1 MSNNLK
7 NLSLVRPGGN
17 EEMSIEEYLELCKVD
32 KTVYASPAERMLRA
46 IGEPVLVDTK
56 KDPRLS
62 RIFQNKLLRTYPAF
76 AEFYGMEAVVEHIV
90 SFFRHSAQGL
100 EEKKQVLYFLGPVG
114 GGKSSLAEQ
123 CKKLMEKLPIY
134 RLGYKDVAS
143 GKMRWSPVF
152 ESPLGIFPPESDIG
166 KVLRKDYG
174 IPLRY
179 LTGLASPWAVKRLDE
194 ELDSDW
200 TRFFVQRMY
209 PSVLRQRGICK
220 VEPGDENNQDVSTL
234 VGKVNIRQIEDYDQN
249 DPDAY
254 SFSGGL
260 CLSNQGLLEFV
271 EMFKAPI
278 KVLHP
283 LLTATQEG
291 NYKGT
296 EGLGAIPFQGIVLAH
311 SNESEWKAFR
321 GDKNN
326 EAFLDRVYIAKVPYT
341 LRVTEECA
349 IYKKYISLSDLSD
362 KPCAPH
368 TLEMMAQ
375 WSVLTR
381 LKKPENSNLYSKML
395 VYDGENL
402 KDIDPNAKTAQEYR
416 DSAGQDEGM
425 TGSSTRFAFKTL
437 SDVFNVD
444 PSGEIAANPVHLL
457 YVLQKHIEAE
467 DYPEQQKKDYLGFIK
482 EYLQPKYFEFL
493 EKEIQ
498 AACIDSYEEY
508 GQNIYERYYLHADH
522 WVKNEDYRDQN
533 TGETY
538 DKRSLNSELEKIE
551 KPAGISNPKDFRQ
564 EIVNY
569 GLRYMA
575 THNAKLPNWRDYQ
588 KIADVIEKKIVG
600 NIEQLLPVI
609 SFNTKPTEEQAKQHD
624 SYVNRMKEKGYTL
637 KQIHLL
643 SEWYLRTKKA
653 S

>member
-1 MSNNLK
+1 MSNLK

-17 EEMSIEEYLELCKVD
+17 ETMTIEAYLNLCKTD
-32 KTVYASPAERMLRA
+32 PSAYASPAERMLKA

-56 KDPRLS
+56 NDQRLS

-76 AEFYGMEAVVEHIV
+76 REFYGMEAVAEHIV

-100 EEKKQVLYFLGPVG
+100 EEKKQVIYFLGPVG

-123 CKKLMEKLPIY
+123 CKKMMEKCPIY
-134 RLGYKDVAS
+134 RLGYKENSS
-143 GKMRWSPVF
+143 GKMVWSPVF

-166 KVLRKDYG
+166 GVLREDYK
-174 IPLRY
+174 IPARY

-194 ELDSDW
+194 DLGGDW
-200 TRFFVQRMY
+200 TRFYVQRIY
-209 PSVLRQRGICK
+209 PSVLRQYGICK

-234 VGKVNIRQIEDYDQN
+234 VGKVNIRQIEDFDQN

-254 SFSGGL
+254 NFSGGL
-260 CLSNQGLLEFV
+260 CLANQGILEFV

-311 SNESEWKAFR
+311 SNESEWQAFR

-326 EAFLDRVYIAKVPYT
+326 EAFLDRVYIVKVPYT
-341 LRVTEECA
+341 LRVSEERA
-349 IYKKYISLSDLSD
+349 IYEKYIATSDLAN
-362 KPCAPH
+362 KPCAPY
-368 TLEMMAQ
+368 TLEMLAQ

-381 LKKPENSNLYSKML
+381 LKKPENSSIFSKMRI
-395 VYDGENL
+395 YDGENL
-402 KDIDPNAKTAQEYR
+402 KDIDAQAKSVQEYHEA
-416 DSAGQDEGM
+416 AGQDEGM

-437 SDVFNVD
+437 SEVFNFD
-444 PSGEIAANPVHLL
+444 SSGEIAANPVHLMF
-457 YVLQKHIEAE
+457 VLQERIKAA
-467 DYPEQQKKDYLGFIK
+467 DFPEQTQKDYLGFIK
-482 EYLQPKYFEFL
+482 EYLQPKYYSFV

-498 AACIDSYEEY
+498 SSCIDSYEDY
-508 GQNIYERYYLHADH
+508 GQSIYERYWQYADY
-522 WVKNEDYRDQN
+522 WGRSEEYRDVN
-533 TGETY
+533 TGQMF
-538 DKRSLNSELEKIE
+538 DRGMLNLELEKIE
-551 KPAGISNPKDFRQ
+551 KPAGISNPKDFRN

-569 GLRYMA
+569 GLRYKSS
-575 THNAKLPNWRDYQ
+575 NNGNLPPWRSYQ

-600 NIEQLLPVI
+600 NLEELLPVI
-609 SFNTKPTEEQAKQHD
+609 SFGKKATEEQTREHQ
-624 SYVNRMKEKGYTL
+624 SFVTRMKTKGYTE

-643 SEWYLRTKKA
+643 TEWYLRSKKSA
-653 S
+653 